1 MNLRRPNQS
10 SKGFTLIEVL
20 LAAVVM
26 LAGIV
31 GMMQAVTSGS
41 EMLDMSRKQAIATQ
55 VIHGEIEKIR
65 TLDWAHIQALPSTE
79 TVDLSTDLN
88 ASNFS
93 ASASFKSITQ
103 GFRCVRVIA
112 PVLRSDNVI
121 KSDQKQVTYT
131 VSWVGNTGHSYS
143 RSSTT
148 YVGKN
153 GLYVAYQ
160 R

>member
-1 MNLRRPNQS
+1 MNLRRPNES

-41 EMLDMSRKQAIATQ
+41 EMLDVSRKQTIATQ

-65 TLDWAHIQALPSTE
+65 TLDWAHVSTLPTTE
-79 TVDLSTDLN
+79 TVDLNSDLTGST
-88 ASNFS
+88 FS

-103 GFRCVRVIA
+103 GFQCVRVIS
-112 PVLRSDNVI
+112 PVLRSDGI
-121 KSDQKQVTYT
+121 AKPDQKQVTYT
-131 VSWVGNTGHSYS
+131 
-143 RSSTT
+143 
-148 YVGKN
+148 
-153 GLYVAYQ
+153 
-160 R
+160 